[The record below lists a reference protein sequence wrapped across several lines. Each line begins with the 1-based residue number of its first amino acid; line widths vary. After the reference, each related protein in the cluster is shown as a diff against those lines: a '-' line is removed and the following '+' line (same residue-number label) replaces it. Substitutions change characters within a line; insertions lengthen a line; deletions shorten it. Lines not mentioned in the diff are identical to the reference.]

1 MAGNFTS
8 RRIGIV
14 GTAASWALTKSV
26 AGRCRA
32 WHSVRPFL
40 GSLLRSLCSIRPSAM
55 TCASLAVLVC
65 MSAVVSPAV
74 AQSKGKSA
82 QVLDAV
88 ARMETA
94 IKECDYDSW
103 VSAQSDYLR
112 FAYPHAVGDNPPAA
126 PSYPFPCFPVKRAA
140 EPPAKPTKRIQTE
153 FDIKLRERL
162 RTGKRP
168 EREEVEE
175 RAEIGRGIGG
185 PRTEAVGFTGFYI
198 GGFVAGN
205 FNTLGQTE
213 TLKATDDVTNRFS
226 DSSSAVGGGFNAGF
240 LFSPWNNNI
249 LVGPSASVDFLR
261 QDTNHNFPGNVF
273 LGQTTNVIG
282 TVNGQIGVAARPGLF
297 VYGELG
303 LAFANLDHR
312 LNFSGPVTSVN
323 QTVPGLN
330 LGIGAAFQPPDWQI
344 AGNPVAVF
352 AQYNHIY
359 LQDATFNNPGSP
371 GFTYLNQNGIDEF
384 KFGVQIIVDR
394 RRLK

>member
-1 MAGNFTS
+1 MQSAIDKCDRHAYDLARRDYDFRAPIAPIFRSAPAYPEPCS
-8 RRIGIV
+8 RKLRTTNVRNPPSSEPVKLYRV
-14 GTAASWALTKSV
+14 GT
-26 AGRCRA
+26 
-32 WHSVRPFL
+32 
-40 GSLLRSLCSIRPSAM
+40 LR
-55 TCASLAVLVC
+55 
-65 MSAVVSPAV
+65 
-74 AQSKGKSA
+74 
-82 QVLDAV
+82 
-88 ARMETA
+88 
-94 IKECDYDSW
+94 
-103 VSAQSDYLR
+103 
-112 FAYPHAVGDNPPAA
+112 
-126 PSYPFPCFPVKRAA
+126 
-140 EPPAKPTKRIQTE
+140 KP
-153 FDIKLRERL
+153 
-162 RTGKRP
+162 
-168 EREEVEE
+168 EE
-175 RAEIGRGIGG
+175 RADIGVRIGG

-213 TLKATDDVTNRFS
+213 TFKATDDVTNRFS
-226 DSSSAVGGGFNAGF
+226 DSSNAVGGGVNAGF

-282 TVNGQIGVAARPGLF
+282 KVNGQIGVAARPGLF

-371 GFTYLNQNGIDEF
+371 RFTYLNQNGIDEF
-384 KFGVQIIVDR
+384 KIGIQLFVDR
-394 RRLK
+394 RRLGEATPRLVPLSP